1 MRKQFLTSAAVLALS
16 AGAAFAADLPTHK
29 APPPPAVPAP
39 FSWTGFY
46 VGVQAGYGWGQE
58 SDNLRFPTAAPIVDD
73 HFNLDGAFGG
83 ARVGYDQQFNTFVLG
98 VVADVDATDI
108 SGKKTASTPAG
119 PGTLVG
125 TLSQNNTWQ
134 SSLRLRAGVAFDRLL
149 IYATGG
155 VAFADDQEKN
165 SLSWNSTSGS
175 FHKLLSSGS
184 QTDTLYGWTVGGGA
198 EYAMTDH
205 WIASAE
211 LRYADFDNGNYWTTG
226 TNHHHDITIFH
237 AGFDETLA
245 QLGLSYKF

>member
-1 MRKQFLTSAAVLALS
+1 VLALS

-29 APPPPAVPAP
+29 APPPPPAAAP

-46 VGVQAGYGWGQE
+46 AGVQAGYGWGQE
-58 SDNLRFPTAAPIVDD
+58 SDNLRFPGGAPTIPVSD
-73 HFNLDGAFGG
+73 HFNIDGAFGG
-83 ARVGYDQQFNTFVLG
+83 ARVGYDQQFNTFVVG

-108 SGKKTASTPAG
+108 SGSKTVSVPAG
-119 PGTLVG
+119 PGTLISS
-125 TLSQNNTWQ
+125 LSQNNTWQ

-165 SLSWNSTSGS
+165 SLRWDSTSFGN
-175 FHKLLSSGS
+175 HLLSWGS
-184 QTDTLYGWTVGGGA
+184 QTDTLYGWTAGGGA
-198 EYAMTDH
+198 EYAFTDH
-205 WIASAE
+205 WIGSAE
-211 LRYADFDNGNYWTTG
+211 LRYADFGDGNFWTTD
-226 TNHHHDITIFH
+226 HHGHTEIFH